1 MDDEEPTYD
10 TLDEAIAVA
19 LSELDPDGVLSI
31 HADDCE
37 MVDGEADCTCVPL
50 VLTRGAE
57 A

>member
-1 MDDEEPTYD
+1 MDDEEETYD
-10 TLDEAIAVA
+10 TVEEAIAVA

-37 MVDGEADCTCVPL
+37 IVDEEDQCTCTPL
-50 VLTRGAE
+50 VLTRGAQ